1 MTKGQHLRK
10 LVDES
15 DFIGVMAWLE
25 DFAYWFDPGGWFS
38 ADECKRKFWTIEAT
52 ELDRE
57 RIAEQLLGMS
67 SEESFKKE
75 YECRWDST
83 PSN

>member
-10 LVDES
+10 LIEEC

-25 DFAYWFDPGGWFS
+25 DFAYWFDSGGWFN
-38 ADECKRKFWTIEAT
+38 ADECKRHFWTMEAT

-57 RIAEQLLGMS
+57 RIAEQLLGIS
-67 SEESFKKE
+67 NEESFKRE
-75 YECRWDST
+75 YECKWSDT
-83 PSN
+83 Q

>member
-1 MTKGQHLRK
+1 MTKGQHLKK
-10 LVDES
+10 LIEEC
-15 DFIGVMAWLE
+15 DFVGVMAWLE
-25 DFAYWFDPGGWFS
+25 DFAYWFDPGGYFN

-57 RIAEQLLGMS
+57 GIAEQLLGMS
-67 SEESFKKE
+67 NEELFKRE
-75 YECRWDST
+75 YECRWDNT